1 MTSRTALMAA
11 RRSTGRAARYC
22 LTVAAL
28 LCIEERYHTG
38 RLTGTRT
45 CVKVGYMEVHL
56 SSDKQARLQEI
67 AARVGKSAEE
77 MVQEAVDRMLEYDER
92 FAGAVEEGRN
102 SARRGEL
109 LEHDDVVARI
119 EKRLRS

>member
-1 MTSRTALMAA
+1 
-11 RRSTGRAARYC
+11 
-22 LTVAAL
+22 
-28 LCIEERYHTG
+28 
-38 RLTGTRT
+38 
-45 CVKVGYMEVHL
+45 MEVHL

-67 AARVGKSAEE
+67 AARVGKSAEQ

-92 FAGAVEEGRN
+92 FAAAVEEGRN

-119 EKRLRS
+119 EKILRS